1 LTPEQTPPIALPEVD
16 DHPVLDIAQLT
27 VSYGHRQVLKQLDL
41 RIEAGAIYGLLGPN
55 GAGKTT
61 LIRTIC
67 GRIVPTS
74 GTVSIEGLSNRK
86 KSTLRR
92 IGLVPQEI
100 GLYSHLTVR
109 ENLQAFGRLSGM
121 SAAETRDAVK
131 WAEDVTRLSERH
143 GERLDI
149 LSGGWKRRVN
159 IAAAILH
166 RPALLILDEPTV
178 GVDVDARNELHEV
191 IRDLTH
197 SGMAV
202 LIATHDLDQ
211 AETICS
217 SVGFLIDGTIGPA
230 GPPQAL
236 IDAEFAGG
244 TVVIIEL
251 RRSLTALQRSALLK
265 AGFSTSNGEMTWSI
279 FGDVGDAVS
288 TALSA
293 QLDRLGISAREIR
306 HRKPGLDT
314 LFLQLTRKPA
324 PEPTS

>member
-1 LTPEQTPPIALPEVD
+1 LTAVSALPVALRAE
-16 DHPVLDIAQLT
+16 PGELVLDISQLT
-27 VSYGHRQVLKQLDL
+27 VSYGRRQVLDHLNLK
-41 RIEAGAIYGLLGPN
+41 IEPGAIYGLLGPN

-74 GTVSIEGLSNRK
+74 GIVSIEGRSNRK

-109 ENLQAFGRLSGM
+109 ENLQAFGRLSGL
-121 SAAETRDAVK
+121 SGAETREAVE

-143 GERLDI
+143 SERLDI

-191 IRDLTH
+191 IKDLTH

-217 SVGFLIDGTIGPA
+217 SVGFLRNGTIAPSGA
-230 GPPQAL
+230 PQAL
-236 IDAEFAGG
+236 IDEEFAGR

-251 RRSLTALQRSALLK
+251 RRQLTASQRNALHK
-265 AGFSTSNGEMTWSI
+265 AGFVSSNGEMTWSI
-279 FGDVGDAVS
+279 FGETDDTVS
-288 TALSA
+288 SALSA
-293 QLDRLGISAREIR
+293 RLERLGISAREIR

-314 LFLQLTRKPA
+314 LFLQLTRKQPA
-324 PEPTS
+324 ETTP

>member
-1 LTPEQTPPIALPEVD
+1 LTPVAAMPVAVRAEPRE
-16 DHPVLDIAQLT
+16 PVLDISQLT
-27 VSYGHRQVLKQLDL
+27 VSYGRRHVLDHLDL
-41 RIEAGAIYGLLGPN
+41 VIEPGAIYGLLGPN

-67 GRIVPTS
+67 GRIVPHA
-74 GTVSIEGLSNRK
+74 GTISIEGRSNRK

-100 GLYSHLTVR
+100 GLYMHLTVR
-109 ENLQAFGRLSGM
+109 ENLEAFGRLSGL
-121 SAAETRDAVK
+121 SGAETRAAVD
-131 WAEDVTRLSERH
+131 WAADVTRLSERRN
-143 GERLDI
+143 ERLDI

-217 SVGFLIDGTIGPA
+217 SVGFLLQGTIATA
-230 GPPQAL
+230 GAPQAL
-236 IDAEFAGG
+236 IDREFGG
-244 TVVIIEL
+244 RTVVIIEL
-251 RRSLTALQRSALLK
+251 RRPLTAQQRGALHK
-265 AGFSTSNGEMTWSI
+265 AGFMASNGDMTWSI
-279 FGDVGDAVS
+279 LGETNDTTS
-288 TALSA
+288 SALSMR
-293 QLDRLGISAREIR
+293 LDRLGIATREIR

-314 LFLQLTRKPA
+314 LFLQLTRKPLA
-324 PEPTS
+324 EATQ

>member
-1 LTPEQTPPIALPEVD
+1 LTPEPTLPIALREED

-41 RIEAGAIYGLLGPN
+41 QIDAGAIYGLLGPN

-74 GTVSIEGLSNRK
+74 GTVSIEGLSNHR

-109 ENLQAFGRLSGM
+109 ENLQAFGRLSGL
-121 SAAETRDAVK
+121 SATETRDAVK

-178 GVDVDARNELHEV
+178 GVDVDARNELHDV

-236 IDAEFAGG
+236 IDAEFGG
-244 TVVIIEL
+244 TAVIIVEL
-251 RRSLTALQRSALLK
+251 RRTLTPLQRSALLK
-265 AGFSTSNGEMTWSI
+265 AGFSPSNGEMTWSL
-279 FGDVGDAVS
+279 FGAMDGAVP
-288 TALSA
+288 TELSA

-314 LFLQLTRKPA
+314 LFLQLTRKQTPELA
-324 PEPTS
+324 P

>member
-1 LTPEQTPPIALPEVD
+1 LIASAAM
-16 DHPVLDIAQLT
+16 PVPLRAAAESHALDINQLT
-27 VSYGHRQVLKQLDL
+27 VSYGRRQVLNHLNLQ
-41 RIEAGAIYGLLGPN
+41 IEPGSIYGLLGPN

-67 GRIVPTS
+67 GRIVPQS
-74 GTVSIEGLSNRK
+74 GTVSIEGRSNRK

-100 GLYSHLTVR
+100 GLYSHLTVQ
-109 ENLQAFGRLSGM
+109 ENLEAFGRLSGL
-121 SAAETRDAVK
+121 SGAETRDAVA
-131 WAEDVTRLSERH
+131 WAADVTRLSQRH
-143 GERLDI
+143 NERLDI

-166 RPALLILDEPTV
+166 HPALLILDEPTV

-197 SGMAV
+197 AGMAV

-217 SVGFLIDGTIGPA
+217 SVGFLLGGTIVTA
-230 GPPQAL
+230 GAPQAL
-236 IDAEFAGG
+236 IDQEFGG
-244 TVVIIEL
+244 RTVVIIEL
-251 RRSLTALQRSALLK
+251 RKPLNAQQRGALQK
-265 AGFSTSNGEMTWSI
+265 AGFIASNGDMTWSI
-279 FGDVGDAVS
+279 LGETNDS
-288 TALSA
+288 TSSALSVR
-293 QLDRLGISAREIR
+293 LDRLGIATREIR

-314 LFLQLTRKPA
+314 LFLHLTRKPGEGT
-324 PEPTS
+324 P

>member
-1 LTPEQTPPIALPEVD
+1 MPIAT
-16 DHPVLDIAQLT
+16 HPQNGELVLDISHLT
-27 VSYGHRQVLKQLDL
+27 VSYGRRQVLHGLDL
-41 RIEAGAIYGLLGPN
+41 KIEPGAIYGLLGPN

-67 GRIVPTS
+67 GRIVPQS
-74 GTVSIEGLSNRK
+74 GSVAIEGHSNRS

-100 GLYSHLTVR
+100 GLYAHLTVR
-109 ENLQAFGRLSGM
+109 ENLQAFGRLSGL
-121 SAAETRDAVK
+121 SAAETRSAVE
-131 WAEDVTRLSERH
+131 WAEKVTRLSERH
-143 GERLDI
+143 GERIDI

-211 AETICS
+211 AETICT
-217 SVGFLIDGTIGPA
+217 SVGFLLHGTIAPA
-230 GPPQAL
+230 GAPQAL
-236 IDAEFAGG
+236 IDKEFGG
-244 TVVIIEL
+244 QTVVLIEL
-251 RRSLTALQRSALLK
+251 RRPLTAAQRKALLK
-265 AGFSTSNGEMTWSI
+265 AGFVASNGEMTWSI
-279 FGDVGDAVS
+279 FGKTDDAIS
-288 TALSA
+288 TSLSTR
-293 QLDRLGISAREIR
+293 LDQLGISAREIR

-314 LFLQLTRKPA
+314 LFLQLTRRQ
-324 PEPTS
+324 PEGDRA

>member
-1 LTPEQTPPIALPEVD
+1 MPDALRAED
-16 DHPVLDIAQLT
+16 GLPVLDISQLT
-27 VSYGHRQVLKQLDL
+27 VNYGRRQVLNRLDL
-41 RIEAGAIYGLLGPN
+41 KIDAGAIYGLLGPN

-67 GRIVPTS
+67 GRIMPAS
-74 GTVSIEGLSNRK
+74 GSVTIEGQSNHK

-109 ENLQAFGRLSGM
+109 ENLQAFGRLSGL
-121 SAAETRDAVK
+121 SAAQTRDAVK

-143 GERLDI
+143 GERLDV

-217 SVGFLIDGTIGPA
+217 SVGFLRNGTIGPA
-230 GPPQAL
+230 GPPQSL
-236 IDAEFAGG
+236 IDAEFGG
-244 TVVIIEL
+244 RTVVIIEL
-251 RRSLTALQRSALLK
+251 RQPLNPSQRSTLLK
-265 AGFSTSNGEMTWSI
+265 AGFVPSNGEMTWSV
-279 FGDVGDAVS
+279 FVEVGSTVS
-288 TALSA
+288 SALTA
-293 QLDRLGISAREIR
+293 QLDRLGVSAREIR

-314 LFLQLTRKPA
+314 LFLQLTRKHS
-324 PEPTS
+324 PELTP

>member
-1 LTPEQTPPIALPEVD
+1 MSIASNAQAAELVLHVNGLTVNYGRRK
-16 DHPVLDIAQLT
+16 VLD
-27 VSYGHRQVLKQLDL
+27 RLDL
-41 RIEAGAIYGLLGPN
+41 EIEPGAIYGLLGPN

-67 GRIVPTS
+67 GRITPQS
-74 GTVSIEGLSNRK
+74 GSISIEGQSNRNR
-86 KSTLRR
+86 STLRR

-100 GLYSHLTVR
+100 GLYAHLTVR
-109 ENLQAFGRLSGM
+109 ENLEAFGRLSGL
-121 SAAETRDAVK
+121 SGAETRDAVG
-131 WAEDVTRLSERH
+131 WAEQVTRLSERH

-178 GVDVDARNELHEV
+178 GVDVDARNELHDV

-211 AETICS
+211 AETICT
-217 SVGFLIDGTIGPA
+217 SVGFLLAGTIAPTGS
-230 GPPQAL
+230 PQAL
-236 IDAEFAGG
+236 IDKEFGRQ
-244 TVVIIEL
+244 TVVLVEL
-251 RRSLTALQRSALLK
+251 RRPLSVSQRKALLK
-265 AGFSTSNGEMTWSI
+265 AGFVPSHGEMTWSI
-279 FGDVGDAVS
+279 FGKTDEAIS
-288 TALSA
+288 SSLSA
-293 QLDRLGISAREIR
+293 RLEQLGIPAREIR

-314 LFLQLTRKPA
+314 LFLQLTRKQ
-324 PEPTS
+324 PEGDQQ

>member
-1 LTPEQTPPIALPEVD
+1 LPAGVREVSD
-16 DHPVLDIAQLT
+16 DPVLDIAQLT
-27 VSYGHRQVLKQLDL
+27 VSYGRRQVLDKLTL
-41 RIEAGAIYGLLGPN
+41 KIEAGAIYGLLGPN

-74 GTVSIEGLSNRK
+74 GTVSIEGRSNRK

-100 GLYSHLTVR
+100 GLFSHLTVR
-109 ENLQAFGRLSGM
+109 ENLQAFGRLSGL
-121 SAAETRDAVK
+121 SATETREAVE

-143 GERLDI
+143 GERVDI

-166 RPALLILDEPTV
+166 RPSLLILDEPTV

-197 SGMAV
+197 AGMAV

-217 SVGFLIDGTIGPA
+217 SVGFLLAGTIVSA
-230 GPPQAL
+230 GAPQAL
-236 IDAEFAGG
+236 IDKEFGKR
-244 TVVIIEL
+244 TLVIIEL
-251 RRSLTALQRSALLK
+251 RRPLTAAQRSSLVN
-265 AGFSTSNGEMTWSI
+265 AGFTASNGGLTWSI
-279 FGDVGDAVS
+279 LGATDDTIS
-288 TALSA
+288 SALSA
-293 QLDRLGISAREIR
+293 RLDRLGIAAREIR

-314 LFLQLTRKPA
+314 LFVQLTRKRG
-324 PEPTS
+324 EPTP

>member
-1 LTPEQTPPIALPEVD
+1 MPAGVREVSD
-16 DHPVLDIAQLT
+16 DPVLDIAQLT
-27 VSYGHRQVLKQLDL
+27 VSYGRRQVLDKLTL
-41 RIEAGAIYGLLGPN
+41 KIEAGAIYGLLGPN

-74 GTVSIEGLSNRK
+74 GTVSIEGRSNRK

-100 GLYSHLTVR
+100 GLFSHLTVR
-109 ENLQAFGRLSGM
+109 ENLQAFGRLSGL
-121 SAAETRDAVK
+121 SATETREAVE

-143 GERLDI
+143 GERVDI

-166 RPALLILDEPTV
+166 RPSLLILDEPTV

-197 SGMAV
+197 AGMAV

-217 SVGFLIDGTIGPA
+217 SVGFLLAGTIVSA
-230 GPPQAL
+230 GAPQAL
-236 IDAEFAGG
+236 IDKEFGKR
-244 TVVIIEL
+244 TLVIIEL
-251 RRSLTALQRSALLK
+251 RRPLTAAQRSSLVN
-265 AGFSTSNGEMTWSI
+265 AGFTASNGGLTWSI
-279 FGDVGDAVS
+279 LGATDDTIS
-288 TALSA
+288 SALSA
-293 QLDRLGISAREIR
+293 RLDRLGIAAREIR

-314 LFLQLTRKPA
+314 LFVQLTRKRG
-324 PEPTS
+324 EPTP

>member
-1 LTPEQTPPIALPEVD
+1 
-16 DHPVLDIAQLT
+16 
-27 VSYGHRQVLKQLDL
+27 
-41 RIEAGAIYGLLGPN
+41 
-55 GAGKTT
+55 
-61 LIRTIC
+61 
-67 GRIVPTS
+67 
-74 GTVSIEGLSNRK
+74 
-86 KSTLRR
+86 
-92 IGLVPQEI
+92 
-100 GLYSHLTVR
+100 VR
-109 ENLQAFGRLSGM
+109 ENLQAFGRLSGL
-121 SAAETRDAVK
+121 SASDTRDAVK
-131 WAEDVTRLSERH
+131 WAEDVTRLSQRH

-191 IRDLTH
+191 IRDLTL

-211 AETICS
+211 AETLCS
-217 SVGFLIDGTIGPA
+217 NVGFLLDGTIGPA

-236 IDAEFAGG
+236 IDAEFGG
-244 TVVIIEL
+244 RTVVIIEL
-251 RRSLTALQRSALLK
+251 SRPLTGAQRSTLLK
-265 AGFSTSNGEMTWSI
+265 VGFTPSNGEMTWSI
-279 FGDVGDAVS
+279 FGDAGGEAVS

-293 QLDRLGISAREIR
+293 QLDRLGVSAREIR

-324 PEPTS
+324 PESAP

>member
-1 LTPEQTPPIALPEVD
+1 MTAVSALPAVLHSETEEL
-16 DHPVLDIAQLT
+16 VLDIEQLT
-27 VSYGHRQVLKQLDL
+27 VSYGRRQVLDRLNLQ
-41 RIEAGAIYGLLGPN
+41 IEPGAIYGLLGPN

-67 GRIVPTS
+67 GRILPTS
-74 GTVSIEGLSNRK
+74 GSVSVEGRSNRK

-109 ENLQAFGRLSGM
+109 ENLQAFGRLSGL
-121 SAAETRDAVK
+121 SAAETREAVE

-143 GERLDI
+143 SERLDI

-191 IRDLTH
+191 IKDLTH

-217 SVGFLIDGTIGPA
+217 SVGFLRNGAIAPSGA
-230 GPPQAL
+230 PQAL
-236 IDAEFAGG
+236 IDNEFAGR

-251 RRSLTALQRSALLK
+251 RRQLTATQRNALNK
-265 AGFSTSNGEMTWSI
+265 AGFVSSNGEMTWSI
-279 FGDVGDAVS
+279 FGETDDTVS
-288 TALSA
+288 SALSA
-293 QLDRLGISAREIR
+293 RLERLGISAREIR

-314 LFLQLTRKPA
+314 LFLQLTRKQPA
-324 PEPTS
+324 EATP

>member
-1 LTPEQTPPIALPEVD
+1 MPAKLPAAVE
-16 DHPVLDIAQLT
+16 PLALDIDHLT
-27 VSYGHRQVLKQLDL
+27 VSYGRRQVLKQLNL
-41 RIEAGAIYGLLGPN
+41 QIEPGSIYGLLGPN

-67 GRIVPTS
+67 GRIVPQA
-74 GTVSIEGLSNRK
+74 GTVSIEGRSNRK

-100 GLYSHLTVR
+100 GLYAHLTVR
-109 ENLQAFGRLSGM
+109 ENLQAFGRLSGL
-121 SAAETRDAVK
+121 SGAETRDAVD
-131 WAEDVTRLSERH
+131 WAEDVTRLSQRH
-143 GERLDI
+143 NERLDI

-166 RPALLILDEPTV
+166 HPALLILDEPTV

-197 SGMAV
+197 AGMAV

-217 SVGFLIDGTIGPA
+217 NVGFLLGGTITTA
-230 GPPQAL
+230 GSPQGL
-236 IDAEFAGG
+236 IDQEFGG
-244 TVVIIEL
+244 RTVVIIEL
-251 RRSLTALQRSALLK
+251 RKPLNAQQRSALQK
-265 AGFSTSNGEMTWSI
+265 AGFIASNGDMTWSI
-279 FGDVGDAVS
+279 LGETNDS
-288 TALSA
+288 TSSALSVR
-293 QLDRLGISAREIR
+293 LDRLGISTREIR

-314 LFLQLTRKPA
+314 LFLHLTRKPGEGT
-324 PEPTS
+324 P

>member
-1 LTPEQTPPIALPEVD
+1 VREVSD
-16 DHPVLDIAQLT
+16 DPVLDIAQLT
-27 VSYGHRQVLKQLDL
+27 VSYGRRQVLDKLTL
-41 RIEAGAIYGLLGPN
+41 KIEAGAIYGLLGPN

-74 GTVSIEGLSNRK
+74 GTVSIEGRSNRK

-100 GLYSHLTVR
+100 GLFSHLTVR
-109 ENLQAFGRLSGM
+109 ENLQAFGRLSGL
-121 SAAETRDAVK
+121 SATETREAVE

-143 GERLDI
+143 GERVDI

-166 RPALLILDEPTV
+166 RPSLLILDEPTV

-197 SGMAV
+197 AGMAV

-217 SVGFLIDGTIGPA
+217 SVGFLLAGTIVSA
-230 GPPQAL
+230 GAPQAL
-236 IDAEFAGG
+236 IDKEFGKR
-244 TVVIIEL
+244 TLVIIEL
-251 RRSLTALQRSALLK
+251 RRPLTAAQRSSLVN
-265 AGFSTSNGEMTWSI
+265 AGFTASNGGLTWSI
-279 FGDVGDAVS
+279 LGATDDTIS
-288 TALSA
+288 SALSA
-293 QLDRLGISAREIR
+293 RLDRLGIAAREIR

-314 LFLQLTRKPA
+314 LFVQLTRKRG
-324 PEPTS
+324 EPTP

>member
-1 LTPEQTPPIALPEVD
+1 MVAAQVASRAQSQEA
-16 DHPVLDIAQLT
+16 VLSISGLSVT
-27 VSYGHRQVLKQLDL
+27 YGRRQVLDRLAL
-41 RIEAGAIYGLLGPN
+41 TIEPGAIYGLLGPN

-67 GRIVPTS
+67 GRIVPQS
-74 GTVSIEGLSNRK
+74 GTVSIEGRSNRK

-109 ENLQAFGRLSGM
+109 ENLQAFGRLSGL
-121 SAAETRDAVK
+121 SAADTRDAVE
-131 WAEDVTRLSERH
+131 WAEEVTRLSERH
-143 GERLDI
+143 RERLDI

-191 IRDLTH
+191 MRDLTH

-217 SVGFLIDGTIGPA
+217 SVGFLLRGTIGPA
-230 GPPQAL
+230 GAPQAL
-236 IDAEFAGG
+236 IDKEFGRR
-244 TVVIIEL
+244 TVVIVEL
-251 RRSLTALQRSALLK
+251 RRHLTAAQRGALIK
-265 AGFSTSNGEMTWSI
+265 AGFVASNGELTWSI
-279 FGDVGDAVS
+279 FGETDGTVS
-288 TALSA
+288 SALSTR
-293 QLDRLGISAREIR
+293 LERLGISAHEIR

-314 LFLQLTRKPA
+314 LFLQLTRKQAAEGSP
-324 PEPTS
+324 

>member
-1 LTPEQTPPIALPEVD
+1 MQDVGD
-16 DHPVLDIAQLT
+16 DPVLDIAQLT
-27 VSYGHRQVLKQLDL
+27 VSYGRRQVLNKLSL
-41 RIEAGAIYGLLGPN
+41 KIEAGSIYGLLGPN

-74 GTVSIEGLSNRK
+74 GTVSIEGRSNRK

-109 ENLQAFGRLSGM
+109 ENLQAFGRLSGL
-121 SAAETRDAVK
+121 SAEETRDAVA

-143 GERLDI
+143 GERIDI

-166 RPALLILDEPTV
+166 RPSLLILDEPTV

-197 SGMAV
+197 AGMAV

-217 SVGFLIDGTIGPA
+217 SVGFLLA
-230 GPPQAL
+230 GSIVSAGAPQAL
-236 IDAEFAGG
+236 IDKEFGKR
-244 TVVIIEL
+244 TLVIIEL
-251 RRSLTALQRSALLK
+251 RRPLTAAQHNSLIN
-265 AGFSTSNGEMTWSI
+265 AGFSASNGGLTWSI
-279 FGDVGDAVS
+279 LGATDDTIS

-293 QLDRLGISAREIR
+293 RLDRLGIAAREIR

-314 LFLQLTRKPA
+314 LFVQLTRKRG
-324 PEPTS
+324 EPTP

>member
-1 LTPEQTPPIALPEVD
+1 MTSVVAMPTVLPAETGE
-16 DHPVLDIAQLT
+16 PVLSILGLT
-27 VSYGHRQVLKQLDL
+27 VTYGRRQVLDRLSL
-41 RIEAGAIYGLLGPN
+41 SIEPGAIYGLLGPN

-67 GRIVPTS
+67 GRILPQA
-74 GTVSIEGLSNRK
+74 GTVSIEGRSNRK

-109 ENLQAFGRLSGM
+109 ENLQAFGRLSGLP
-121 SAAETRDAVK
+121 ATATREAVA

-178 GVDVDARNELHEV
+178 GVDVDARNELHGV
-191 IRDLTH
+191 IKDLTH

-217 SVGFLIDGTIGPA
+217 SVGFLRNGRIAPSGA
-230 GPPQAL
+230 PQEL
-236 IDAEFAGG
+236 IDQEFAGR
-244 TVVIIEL
+244 TVLIIEL
-251 RRSLTALQRSALLK
+251 RRELTPPQRNALHK
-265 AGFSTSNGEMTWSI
+265 AGFVPSHGEMTWSI
-279 FGDVGDAVS
+279 FRTADDTVLSSLS
-288 TALSA
+288 T
-293 QLDRLGISAREIR
+293 QLERLGISAREIR
-306 HRKPGLDT
+306 QRKPGLDT
-314 LFLQLTRKPA
+314 LFLQLTRKQ
-324 PEPTS
+324 PTETTP